1 MPDGTVFDIKE
12 FALHDGPGLRTAVF
26 LKGCPLRC
34 EWCHNPEGQSFPP
47 ELVKN
52 KSSCAGCGLC
62 ERGCR
67 HPGCA
72 PWGVCLKVC
81 PNNCLKIAGRRMTA
95 RELADR
101 LLRNESFLRKGGVTF
116 SGGEPLCQS
125 DFILEVQ
132 KLLGG
137 IPVAVETCGCVA
149 PEIFKKAASAVEHVY
164 MDIKLIDRDEHIR
177 RTGRDNGV
185 ILENAAWLA
194 ASGYDAVFRVPLIPG
209 VTDTDSNLSGIAE
222 FLSGYH
228 PVSVELIPY
237 NRLTGAKYR
246 SVGREYSPSFDEAL
260 PPNRNTAVFESRGI
274 LCRAY

>member
-1 MPDGTVFDIKE
+1 MPDGIIFDIKE
-12 FALHDGPGLRTAVF
+12 FALHDGPGLRTTVF

-34 EWCHNPEGQSFPP
+34 EWCHNPEGQSFSP
-47 ELVKN
+47 ELLKN
-52 KSSCAGCGLC
+52 KSRCAGCGLC

-67 HPGCA
+67 HPECA

-95 RELADR
+95 RELADE
-101 LLRNESFLRKGGVTF
+101 LLRNELFLRQGGVTF
-116 SGGEPLCQS
+116 SGGEPLCQA

-132 KLLGG
+132 KLLRG

-149 PEIFKKAASAVEHVY
+149 PDVFKKVARAADRVY
-164 MDIKLIDRDEHIR
+164 MDIKLIDRDEHVR

-228 PVSVELIPY
+228 TVSVELIPY

-246 SVGREYSPSFDEAL
+246 SVGREYSPSFDETL

-274 LCRAY
+274 RCRAY